1 MLEAHSETSWT
12 EDVPSS
18 TQNVTDMDLHLL
30 QLVRQGVPGAFE
42 SLVEPYKG
50 RLFQA
55 ILRIT
60 KQREDAEDALQEA
73 LFRAYSKIDQFEG
86 NSRFSTW
93 LFSIGINQ
101 ARMFLRTKRYRP
113 STSLE
118 EMAQGE
124 NGFIFLDL
132 PETRPTPEEEYVN
145 SELGELLSNAIGKLP
160 QSLRTAFV
168 MCHVQEL
175 GQSKAAATLGISVNA
190 LKSRS
195 FRARRY
201 LQDHLSKQRPGRGQ
215 AALLGISGQRIA
227 S

>member
-1 MLEAHSETSWT
+1 MLEAHSETLRTS
-12 EDVPSS
+12 
-18 TQNVTDMDLHLL
+18 DLPGRNQDSVNMEQRLL

-42 SLVEPYKG
+42 SLVEPYRG
-50 RLFQA
+50 RLFQI

-60 KQREDAEDALQEA
+60 RQREDAEDALQES
-73 LFRAYSKIDQFEG
+73 LFRAYRKIDQFEG

-101 ARMFLRTKRYRP
+101 ARMCLRTKRYRP

-118 EMAQGE
+118 ELAQGE

-132 PETRPTPEEEYVN
+132 PENRPTPEQEYEN
-145 SELGELLSNAIGKLP
+145 TELGARLSNAIGKLP
-160 QSLRTAFV
+160 KSLRTAFV

-175 GQSKAAATLGISVNA
+175 GQSKAAASLGISVNA

-195 FRARRY
+195 FRARRS
-201 LQDHLSKQRPGRGQ
+201 LQDHLTEQRPRRRMT
-215 AALLGISGQRIA
+215 AFLEDSGQRIA